1 VSGVDDWAWV
11 ERLQRFGVHPG
22 LARMRALFGA
32 LGDPQDAFEV
42 ALVAGTNGKGSTVAL
57 LDAMLRANLP
67 GSPSDAG
74 AARDLVVAPV
84 GRFVSPH
91 LSRFGERFTVDGRP
105 LPDAVLAEA
114 LRDVR
119 PHAERLAATFF
130 EVLVAVAALAFAR
143 AGVGRAVLEVGMGG
157 RLDATNASEPT
168 LSVITQIALDH
179 EAVLGPDVATIA
191 GEKAGVLRA
200 GRPAVTSAEGVAL
213 GVVRRRAAELGAALT
228 VVDEVPMELRD
239 VGWAGVEVRG
249 LGPAPIRAPLL
260 GAHQARNLAAAALA
274 ARAWGTPWH
283 AVVAGAGA
291 VRWPGRLERLDAL
304 GCRWLLDG
312 AHNPA
317 GAHALSRALDGLGA
331 RPRVAVLGVTDD
343 RLGGDLPAALRGL
356 APDVVA
362 TRASR
367 SPRAATAA
375 QLAERLRALRAE
387 RLRVLGAERLRAQHG
402 AGRIVA
408 IEDVA
413 EAVAAAAATALSA
426 AGADPNRPGAA
437 LDVDAGPPT
446 VVVAG
451 SLYLV
456 GEVRALLLGE
466 EPEAFERWQ

>member
-1 VSGVDDWAWV
+1 MTTAGDWTWV
-11 ERLQRFGVHPG
+11 EHLQRFGVRPG
-22 LARMRALFGA
+22 LARTRSLLAA

-57 LDAMLRANLP
+57 LDEMLRAP
-67 GSPSDAG
+67 RPE
-74 AARDLVVAPV
+74 RVTAPDPI

-91 LSRFGERFTVDGRP
+91 LTRFGERFTVDGRP
-105 LPDAVLAEA
+105 LADAVLAEA

-119 PHAERLAATFF
+119 PHAERLGATFF

-179 EAVLGPDVATIA
+179 EAVLGRDVATIA
-191 GEKAGVLRA
+191 GEKAGVLRS

-213 GVVRRRAAELGAALT
+213 AVVRRHAAGLGADLT
-228 VVDEVPMELRD
+228 VVDEVGADLRD
-239 VGWAGVEVRG
+239 LGWAGVEVRG
-249 LGPAPIRAPLL
+249 LGPTPIRAPLL

-274 ARAWGTPWH
+274 ARAWGTPWD
-283 AVVAGAGA
+283 AVVTGAA
-291 VRWPGRLERLDAL
+291 TVRGPGRLEPVEAR

-317 GAHALSRALDGLGA
+317 GAGALVGALDGLGA

-343 RLGGDLPAALRGL
+343 RLGGDLPAALSRL
-356 APDVVA
+356 APVLVV

-375 QLAERLRALRAE
+375 RLAERLRAL
-387 RLRVLGAERLRAQHG
+387 G
-402 AGRIVA
+402 AGGGV
-408 IEDVA
+408 IEIGDVA
-413 EAVAAAAATALSA
+413 EAVSAAAALALADADAEPDAIGPGA
-426 AGADPNRPGAA
+426 AGAD
-437 LDVDAGPPT
+437 GPPT

-456 GEVRALLLGE
+456 GEARAVLLGE
-466 EPEAFERWQ
+466 EPELFERWQ

>member
-1 VSGVDDWAWV
+1 MSADAWTWV

-22 LARMRALFGA
+22 LARTRALFAA

-57 LDAMLRANLP
+57 LDAMLRADAARAAVGAP
-67 GSPSDAG
+67 GSG
-74 AARDLVVAPV
+74 HGRV

-91 LSRFGERFTVDGRP
+91 LTRFAERFMVDGRP
-105 LPDAVLAEA
+105 LPDAALEAA
-114 LRDVR
+114 LREVR
-119 PHAERLAATFF
+119 PHAEGLGATFF

-168 LSVITQIALDH
+168 LSVITQVALDH

-200 GRPAVTSAEGVAL
+200 GRPAVTSAEGAAL
-213 GVVRRRAAELGAALT
+213 GVVRRRAAELGSELT
-228 VVDEVPMELRD
+228 VVDEVGAELRAL
-239 VGWAGVEVRG
+239 GWGGVEVRG

-274 ARAWGTPWH
+274 ARAWGAGWD
-283 AVVAGAGA
+283 AVAAGAAA
-291 VRWPGRLERLDAL
+291 VAWPGRLEAIEAG
-304 GCRWLLDG
+304 GCRWLLDA

-317 GAHALSRALDGLGA
+317 GVHALATALDALHA
-331 RPRVAVLGVTDD
+331 RPRVALVGVTED
-343 RLGGDLPAALRGL
+343 RLGGDLPAALARL
-356 APDVVA
+356 APALVV

-367 SPRAATAA
+367 SPRAASAA
-375 QLAERLRALRAE
+375 RLAERLREA
-387 RLRVLGAERLRAQHG
+387 G
-402 AGRIVA
+402 AGRVEPFGEPLLA
-408 IEDVA
+408 LPAATEMA
-413 EAVAAAAATALSA
+413 LAAAAAEAA
-426 AGADPNRPGAA
+426 AAEAGAAA
-437 LDVDAGPPT
+437 EPPT

-456 GEVRALLLGE
+456 GEVRALLRGE
-466 EPEAFERWQ
+466 RPEDFERWQ